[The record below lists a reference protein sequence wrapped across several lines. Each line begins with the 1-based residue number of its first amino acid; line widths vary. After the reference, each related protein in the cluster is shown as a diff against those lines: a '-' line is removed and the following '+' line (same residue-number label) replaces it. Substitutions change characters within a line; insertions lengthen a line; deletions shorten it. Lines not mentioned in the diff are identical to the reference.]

1 MINII
6 LVALSSLLSFLCLDA
21 ALLMTETRL
30 VGDASFT
37 DSLAFFLVSEK

>member
-21 ALLMTETRL
+21 AFLMTENRL